1 MAKKLKTIVRLQLT
15 AGKANPAPPVGPALA
30 GHGLNIMAFCKEYN
44 ARTSNRPGEL
54 IPAEISVFTD
64 GSFTFI
70 LKTPPAAFL
79 ANRRSPAR
87 CAANRLPDRRGR
99 QAGSSGPE
107 TGSVGQRKSNRRP
120 MPGYNLERAETQI
133 APARSLAHPRLGPP
147 ERGVRLERNGRIRN
161 RPAPAGGLDG
171 AMDRPAAGKQGHQ
184 STVSLP
190 APTIHAGQNRSP
202 GPPVRLGARTVRDPA

>member
-44 ARTSNRPGEL
+44 ARTSSRPGEL

-79 ANRRSPAR
+79 IRKAAGVDKGSGAPNKDKVGKLNRSQ
-87 CAANRLPDRRGR
+87 L
-99 QAGSSGPE
+99 
-107 TGSVGQRKSNRRP
+107 K
-120 MPGYNLERAETQI
+120 QI
-133 APARSLAHPRLGPP
+133 AEAKMKDLNA
-147 ERGVRLERNGRIRN
+147 IDI
-161 RPAPAGGLDG
+161 DG
-171 AMDRPAAGKQGHQ
+171 AMKQIEGTAR
-184 STVSLP
+184 SMGITV
-190 APTIHAGQNRSP
+190 
-202 GPPVRLGARTVRDPA
+202 VD